1 MKGQKQIFSTGKDD
15 WGTPPAL
22 IEALQTRFC
31 RKFGLDV
38 AASKENKICEEF
50 YSEEDNALTK
60 FWGWSGTAWCN
71 PPYSQCAEFV
81 HEGQCQAK
89 RGAIVFML
97 IPARTDTVYWHECI
111 LGDCNADIY
120 FIRGRIKFVGAKS
133 GAPFPSAIIHFAARN
148 KHEFFQLELTP
159 KERGF

>member
-38 AASKENKICEEF
+38 AASKENKICKEF

-60 FWGWSGTAWCN
+60 FWGWNGTAWCN
-71 PPYSQCAEFV
+71 PPSGSTQARAEDNIAQAFRKLAGYTASMPANDFEPGGGPRL
-81 HEGQCQAK
+81 HGQDFSSHAV
-89 RGAIVFML
+89 IV
-97 IPARTDTVYWHECI
+97 
-111 LGDCNADIY
+111 
-120 FIRGRIKFVGAKS
+120 S
-133 GAPFPSAIIHFAARN
+133 
-148 KHEFFQLELTP
+148 
-159 KERGF
+159 